1 MRIEKLTPSKKHKD
15 VYYLDFEDGSSLRI
29 SINHIADYSLFT
41 GRELTEEEYA
51 ELRQSAAGWSC
62 MERAY
67 RLIGYR
73 PMSKKELISKLTE
86 KGEPAELCERT
97 AERLEELGIINDG
110 EYAVMIVRHY
120 AAKGYGRMR
129 IKNELYTRGVSKDL
143 WDDALDGLSDQSETV
158 EKLIEMKLK
167 TDSPDKKELKKLTDF
182 LLRRGFG
189 WDEIRPAINNYINED
204 C

>member
-1 MRIEKLTPSKKHKD
+1 
-15 VYYLDFEDGSSLRI
+15 
-29 SINHIADYSLFT
+29 
-41 GRELTEEEYA
+41 
-51 ELRQSAAGWSC
+51 
-62 MERAY
+62 
-67 RLIGYR
+67 
-73 PMSKKELISKLTE
+73 
-86 KGEPAELCERT
+86 
-97 AERLEELGIINDG
+97 
-110 EYAVMIVRHY
+110 MIVRHY

-129 IKNELYTRGVSKDL
+129 IKNELYTRGVPKDL
-143 WDDALDGLSDQSETV
+143 WDDALDGLPDQSETV